1 MLFTE
6 SDLMLDRLG
15 KVSDFNSVLKEAV
28 FLEEDEC
35 RLNPLAV
42 PVVENT
48 RIGALVANFSD
59 IERLSEENNIDY
71 FDAISAIAEANDV
84 DFDSIAVAV
93 DEARIIA
100 DPEIVDEVSNV
111 VVNPISENSDAYVF
125 VDLMVESYAMTGDV
139 DFLNF
144 MLEETQQDTAEVA
157 DAAANG
163 DEEKA
168 SRIDSMLSKIK
179 QNCINRPKEWI
190 ANKIAA
196 LNAKLVEYRQ
206 KQEALQSDNDS
217 ESVQKKSIIRKTID
231 KLAKCIEFLT
241 AKLTNEKRREEA
253 LAARKSAADAVEEKN
268 AAKDAVESK

>member
-125 VDLMVESYAMTGDV
+125 VDLMVESYAMTRY
-139 DFLNF
+139 
-144 MLEETQQDTAEVA
+144 
-157 DAAANG
+157 
-163 DEEKA
+163 
-168 SRIDSMLSKIK
+168 SCSCR
-179 QNCINRPKEWI
+179 C
-190 ANKIAA
+190 
-196 LNAKLVEYRQ
+196 
-206 KQEALQSDNDS
+206 
-217 ESVQKKSIIRKTID
+217 
-231 KLAKCIEFLT
+231 
-241 AKLTNEKRREEA
+241 
-253 LAARKSAADAVEEKN
+253 
-268 AAKDAVESK
+268 

>member
-217 ESVQKKSIIRKTID
+217 ESIQKKSIIRKTID

-241 AKLTNEKRREEA
+241 TKLTNEKRREEA

-268 AAKDAVESK
+268 AAKDAAESK

>member
-48 RIGALVANFSD
+48 RIGALIANFSD

-231 KLAKCIEFLT
+231 KISKCIEFLT

-268 AAKDAVESK
+268 AAKDAAESK